1 MLLDRLAWATLSL
14 LSTVRAVLFSVRV
27 MPPPPPP
34 PMFAQRRL
42 RNARAQV
49 AAAGER
55 HNGER
60 LWEDRER
67 DMQTHRGGAVWER
80 AAAAEQEER
89 RSRALGRRLRALGL
103 ATNTRGAQG
112 HGQGGD

>member
-27 MPPPPPP
+27 MPPP

-89 RSRALGRRLRALGL
+89 RSRALGRRLRVLGL
-103 ATNTRGAQG
+103 ATNTRGVRAQG

>member
-1 MLLDRLAWATLSL
+1 MLLDRLAWATPSL

-27 MPPPPPP
+27 MPPP

-55 HNGER
+55 HHGER